1 MIFSE
6 RGQNTQKDTWE
17 MSLQTFN
24 EEKLWSQNSFIF
36 PDKRKKMNSN
46 PSISI
51 NYPEGKI
58 MSNLAIN
65 TSCQLLLSWVKF
77 GNDVNNS
84 ACKECIESFIG
95 PY

>member
-1 MIFSE
+1 
-6 RGQNTQKDTWE
+6 
-17 MSLQTFN
+17 
-24 EEKLWSQNSFIF
+24 
-36 PDKRKKMNSN
+36 MNPN

-77 GNDVNNS
+77 GNDVNNA
-84 ACKECIESFIG
+84 ACKEYRESFTG
-95 PY
+95 SY